1 MTAEGIKKINSE
13 FTKSSPEETLEFFL
27 KEFKGRIGLASSL
40 GLEDQVLTHM
50 ISEIDPATKI
60 FTLDT
65 GRLFLETYE
74 LISKTEEKYNI
85 NIQIYFPDAAKVED
99 MVNKKGVNLFYES
112 VENRKLCCHIRKIES
127 LKRAFSDL
135 DLWICGLRSEQ
146 SVTRINTKLLEWDE
160 ANGLLKLNPL
170 VNWNYK
176 EVMDYIRKFDVPYNP
191 LHDKGFLSIGCQP
204 CTRAVEDGEDER
216 SGRWWWEKPESKECG
231 LHNRPQN

>member
-13 FTKSSPEETLEFFL
+13 FSKSSPEETLEFFL

-231 LHNRPQN
+231 LHNRPHN

>member
-13 FTKSSPEETLEFFL
+13 FSKSSPEETLEFFL

-170 VNWNYK
+170 VNWNYN
-176 EVMDYIRKFDVPYNP
+176 EVGDYIRKFDVPYNP